1 MDKPTRPSFLIYKS
15 FYKPIKILSNED
27 KGKLFKAIFEYQ
39 TQDFDGSEQVIEPGI
54 QMAFE
59 FFKNQFE
66 LDNKKWEKTVKARS
80 ANGKKGGRP
89 KNSVADDVQNKKANE
104 NKKNH
109 RFLENPTKAIKGVK
123 EKEKVK
129 VKVKVKDIPE
139 KSICKKRATITQQA
153 ICFILDDLNTRLSLK
168 RGFKGSAENT
178 KKIIQ
183 ARMSEGYSTEDFI
196 TVNQKKVNQWLDD
209 PEMSKF
215 LRPETLYGNKFEGYL
230 NEVTINQVN
239 TIKQKPKYQTADERR
254 IENNRQ
260 TFNMAL
266 EETENGTEFN
276 G

>member
-39 TQDFDGSEQVIEPGI
+39 TQDFDGSEQVIEPEI
-54 QMAFE
+54 QMPFE

-66 LDNKKWEKTVKARS
+66 LDNKKWKKKAKAQS
-80 ANGKKGGRP
+80 TNGKKGGRP
-89 KNSVADDVQNKKANE
+89 KKSSRSGKQLE
-104 NKKNH
+104 NKPTEPKETH

-123 EKEKVK
+123 EKEKE
-129 VKVKVKDIPE
+129 KVKDIPE
-139 KSICKKRATITQQA
+139 KSICKKRATFPQQA
-153 ICFILDDLNTRLSLK
+153 ICLILDDLNKRLSLK
-168 RGFKGSAENT
+168 RGFKGSAEST
-178 KKIIQ
+178 KKLIQ
-183 ARMSEGYSTEDFI
+183 ARMSEGFSIEDFI
-196 TVNQKKVNQWLDD
+196 TVNQKKVKQWLDD

-239 TIKQKPKYQTADERR
+239 TIKPKPKYQTADERR

>member
-1 MDKPTRPSFLIYKS
+1 
-15 FYKPIKILSNED
+15 
-27 KGKLFKAIFEYQ
+27 
-39 TQDFDGSEQVIEPGI
+39 
-54 QMAFE
+54 
-59 FFKNQFE
+59 
-66 LDNKKWEKTVKARS
+66 
-80 ANGKKGGRP
+80 
-89 KNSVADDVQNKKANE
+89 
-104 NKKNH
+104 
-109 RFLENPTKAIKGVK
+109 
-123 EKEKVK
+123 
-129 VKVKVKDIPE
+129 
-139 KSICKKRATITQQA
+139 
-153 ICFILDDLNTRLSLK
+153 
-168 RGFKGSAENT
+168 
-178 KKIIQ
+178 
-183 ARMSEGYSTEDFI
+183 MSEGYSTEDFI

>member
-1 MDKPTRPSFLIYKS
+1 MDDASRRPSFLIYKS
-15 FYKPIKILSNED
+15 FYKPIKNLSDVD
-27 KGKLFKAIFEYQ
+27 KGKLFEAIFKYQ
-39 TQDFDGSEQVIEPGI
+39 TQDFEGSEQEIEPQI

-66 LDNKKWEKTVKARS
+66 LDNIKWEKRAAAQK

-89 KNSVADDVQNKKANE
+89 KKSSRSGKQLE
-104 NKKNH
+104 NKPTEPKETH
-109 RFLENPTKAIKGVK
+109 GFLGNPTKPKKGVK
-123 EKEKVK
+123 EKEKEK
-129 VKVKVKDIPE
+129 VKEKDIPE
-139 KSICKKRATITQQA
+139 KSICKKRATFPQQA
-153 ICFILDDLNTRLSLK
+153 ICFILDDLNKRLSLK

-178 KKIIQ
+178 IKLIE

-196 TVNQKKVNQWLDD
+196 TVNQKKVKQWLDD

-239 TIKQKPKYQTADERR
+239 TIKPKPKFQTADERR
-254 IENNRQ
+254 IENNKKI
-260 TFNMAL
+260 FNIAL
-266 EETENGTEFN
+266 QETENGTEFN